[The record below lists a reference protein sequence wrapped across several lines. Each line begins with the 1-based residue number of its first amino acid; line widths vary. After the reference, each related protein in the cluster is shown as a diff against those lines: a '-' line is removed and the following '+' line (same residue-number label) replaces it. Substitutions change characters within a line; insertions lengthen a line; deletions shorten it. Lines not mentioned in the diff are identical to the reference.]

1 MYIQPEKLTFTI
13 SEAVTSTGI
22 GRTKLYA
29 LIKEG
34 HLETRKLGKRTLIP
48 APSLRALVD
57 NLPRA
62 ARIAA

>member
-1 MYIQPEKLTFTI
+1 MHIQPEKLTFTI
-13 SEAVTSTGI
+13 SEAVSSTGI

-34 HLETRKLGKRTLIP
+34 QLETRKLGKRTLIP

-57 NLPRA
+57 GLPRPA
-62 ARIAA
+62 KIAA